1 MKKTLDAVMFIDL
14 DDFKGF
20 NDNFSHACGDEVL
33 KFVADT
39 LKEISFERGFAG
51 RFGGDEFVLCLTG
64 LTVFGD
70 SGKVAQDVID
80 ILGKGFDFDHEGTMT
95 HHAVRCSIGIAF
107 LRESGK
113 TVDEILAAADVAM
126 YDIKKKGK
134 SNYAYAKASDKDG
147 LNAGHIDTSTSAI
160 DAVEETAPD
169 ETAAAD
175 DGDADDNKYLEM
187 FEKGFGGDGE

>member
-20 NDNFSHACGDEVL
+20 NDNYSHACGDEVL

-70 SGKVAQDVID
+70 SGKVAKDIID

-95 HHAVRCSIGIAF
+95 HHEVRCSIGIAF

-113 TVDEILAAADVAM
+113 TVDEIMAAADVAM

-134 SNYAYAKASDKDG
+134 SNYAYAKATDKDSV
-147 LNAGHIDTSTSAI
+147 NANHINMATSEIESVDSPAPE
-160 DAVEETAPD
+160 EETEESEAG
-169 ETAAAD
+169 ESGAF
-175 DGDADDNKYLEM
+175 GDN
-187 FEKGFGGDGE
+187 